1 MNLAWMRALA
11 LASTL
16 ATGCVTLD
24 SITPASMEPATRTFA
39 APMARVKPAFVST
52 LASMGMSLSA
62 LEVRGRREILKAR
75 HAGREVEIELEAVK
89 KSSTRA
95 RVAARSSGLLYDDA
109 TALEILRQTERILAG
124 H

>member
-1 MNLAWMRALA
+1 MNLAWARALA

-16 ATGCVTLD
+16 VAGCASLD

-52 LASMGMSLSA
+52 LASMGMSISA
-62 LEVRGRREILKAR
+62 IDVRGRKEILKAR
-75 HAGREVEIELEAVK
+75 SSSREVEIELEVVS

-95 RVAARSSGLLYDDA
+95 RVAARSSGLFYDDA
-109 TALEILRQTERILAG
+109 TASEILRQTERVLRG
-124 H
+124 S